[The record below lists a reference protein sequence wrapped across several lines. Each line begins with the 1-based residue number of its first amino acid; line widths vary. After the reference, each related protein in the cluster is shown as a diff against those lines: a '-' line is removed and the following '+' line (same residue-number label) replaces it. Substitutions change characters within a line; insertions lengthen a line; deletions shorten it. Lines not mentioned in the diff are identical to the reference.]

1 MDCEELK
8 RLFREHSDAMSQGE
22 RARAYAAGEEVDHIP
37 FSIQSNE
44 PAMASLFGYTTAQW
58 RNDPAVHIDVIRR
71 RRDEFGIVGL
81 SAGLH
86 LRTVAQAVGSKLL
99 FPEVGI
105 DHVQAPAI
113 QSLDELGKIVDVDP
127 YANPVYMR
135 ILERGRILKDAFPEM
150 GMKMSIAGPITVASS
165 IMPIEVLLRATRKN
179 PAGVRELLDAAVYQ
193 TLAFAEMFVEE
204 FGSVSCG
211 ISDPVS
217 CSDVI
222 SLAQYE
228 EFSHPAQ
235 VQLIEGLTRIVG
247 RKPGLHIC
255 GKTSPLWEAM
265 SDLAVASFSVDNCEN
280 LAEAKERLGNRF
292 ALVGNVPPVDVML
305 NGTIDDVIA
314 SCKDCIRQGADS
326 PLGYTLATGCQ
337 VPIGTPRENFEAF
350 IYAARTYGRGAR
362 KGCMPKG
369 MVDIENSQSN

>member
-1 MDCEELK
+1 MGRRQMEREKLEK
-8 RLFREHSDAMSQGE
+8 LFEGYSDAMTPGE
-22 RARAYAAGEEVDHIP
+22 RARGYAAGEEVDHIP

-44 PAMASLFGYTTAQW
+44 AAMANLFGYTTAQW
-58 RNDPAVHIDVIRR
+58 RDDPAVHIDVIRR

-86 LRTVAQAVGSKLL
+86 LRTVGHALGSELF

-105 DHVQAPAI
+105 DRVQTHAI
-113 QSLDELGKIVDVDP
+113 QGLDELGKIIDVDP
-127 YANPVYMR
+127 YTNPVYLR

-150 GMKMSIAGPITVASS
+150 GMRMSIAGPITVASA
-165 IMPIEVLLRATRKN
+165 IMPIEALLRATRKN
-179 PAGVRELLDAAVYQ
+179 PAGVHELLDLAVCQ
-193 TLAFAEMFVEE
+193 SLAFAKMFTDE

-217 CSDVI
+217 CSDVL
-222 SLAQYE
+222 SLEQYV
-228 EFSHPAQ
+228 EFSRPAQ
-235 VQLIEGLTRIVG
+235 EKLIEGLTETVG

-255 GKTSPLWEAM
+255 GKTSPFWDEIA
-265 SDLAVASFSVDNCEN
+265 DLAVASFSVDNCES
-280 LAEAKERLGNRF
+280 LAEAKERLGGRF
-292 ALVGNVPPVDVML
+292 AISGNVPPVDVML

-314 SCKDCIRQGADS
+314 SCRECIRQGADS

-337 VPIGTPRENFEAF
+337 VPIGTPRENLEAF

-369 MVDIENSQSN
+369 MEDS

>member
-1 MDCEELK
+1 MEREELAK
-8 RLFREHSDAMSQGE
+8 LFGEYAEVMTPSE
-22 RARAYAAGEEVDHIP
+22 RARAYAKGEEVDYIP

-44 PAMASLFGYTTAQW
+44 AAMANVFGYTTAQW
-58 RNDPAVHIDVIRR
+58 RDDPAVHIDVIRR

-86 LRTVAQAVGSKLL
+86 LRTVGHALGAELF

-105 DHVQAPAI
+105 DRVESTAI
-113 QSLDELGKIVDVDP
+113 QSLSELGRVTDVDP
-127 YANPVYMR
+127 RTNPVYLA

-150 GMKMSIAGPITVASS
+150 GMKMSIAGPISAASS
-165 IMPIEVLLRATRKN
+165 IMPIEILLRATRKD
-179 PAGVRELLDAAVYQ
+179 PDGVHELLDLAVRQ
-193 TLAFAEMFVEE
+193 SLAFAEMFVEE

-211 ISDPVS
+211 MSDPVS
-217 CSDVI
+217 CADVL
-222 SLAQYE
+222 SREQYL
-228 EFSHPAQ
+228 EFSLPAQ
-235 VQLIEGLTRIVG
+235 ARLVDGITRIIG

-255 GKTSPLWEAM
+255 GKTNPFWDDIAAL
-265 SDLAVASFSVDNCEN
+265 DVASFSVDDCEN
-280 LAEAKERLGNRF
+280 LADAKERLGSMF

-305 NGTIDDVIA
+305 NGSIDDVIE

-337 VPIGTPRENFEAF
+337 VPIGTPRENLEAF

-369 MVDIENSQSN
+369 MEGHLG